1 MSPPPSAGPAP
12 KPPPP
17 RPARGGPQQRT
28 TPRAELQK
36 RPGFSEISPEVGVL
50 DEDAFAHAVA
60 ADPDAALTL
69 LVDLGSATDERLR
82 AAARALARRVVL
94 DRARSG
100 LPRRAGVGKLRTRS
114 ADKGGELDV
123 DASIGAVLEARAAGR
138 PAAVDE
144 LVARDWARPE
154 LALCLLVDASGS
166 MNGERL
172 AAAAL
177 TAAACALRAP
187 GDHAVLAFHRDVRVV
202 RAMDSTQRPEAVVD
216 AVLGLRGHGVTALAT
231 ALRAAAEQLGRTRAA
246 RQVVVLLSDC
256 RATDEQD
263 PVPAASALTELL
275 VLSPADDSD
284 AAQDLARR
292 TGARWAALPGAAAA
306 PELLAALLE

>member
-1 MSPPPSAGPAP
+1 M
-12 KPPPP
+12 
-17 RPARGGPQQRT
+17 
-28 TPRAELQK
+28 
-36 RPGFSEISPEVGVL
+36 GVL
-50 DEDAFAHAVA
+50 DEDAFASAVA
-60 ADPDAALTL
+60 ADPDSALTL

-82 AAARALARRVVL
+82 AAARSLARRVVL

-100 LPRRAGVGKLRTRS
+100 LPRRAGVGRLRSQS
-114 ADKGGELDV
+114 ADRGGELDI
-123 DASIGAVLEARAAGR
+123 DASIGAVLEARAARR
-138 PAAVDE
+138 PPAVEE

-187 GDHAVLAFHRDVRVV
+187 GDYAVLSFHREVQVV
-202 RAMDSTQRPEAVVD
+202 RAMDSQQRPESVID
-216 AVLGLRGHGVTALAT
+216 AVLGLRGHGVTSLAT
-231 ALRAAAEQLGRTRAA
+231 ALRAAADQLGRTRAA

-263 PVPAASALTELL
+263 PVPPAGALRELL

-284 AAQDLARR
+284 AAQDLARKA
-292 TGARWAALPGAAAA
+292 GARWAALPGAAAA
-306 PELLAALLE
+306 PELLASLLE